1 MHTEVIIGLG
11 SLFLG
16 FVGVWIKSSNDVARL
31 KERIVQIEKNE
42 RRIEEVL
49 VKLTESIHRI
59 ERALVKAGY
68 IDVG

>member
-1 MHTEVIIGLG
+1 MNTEVIIALG

-16 FVGVWIKSSNDVARL
+16 FVGVWIKSTNDVARL
-31 KERIVQIEKNE
+31 KERISQLEKNE
-42 RRIEEVL
+42 ERVEDIL
-49 VKLTESIHRI
+49 VKLTESIQRI